1 MLGKRTQGRDEGDL
15 DRGEELQSVFENE
28 RYVGIWGGCYWTIR
42 REHEDHDQESV
53 EDDGKRSDRCCADV

>member
-28 RYVGIWGGCYWTIR
+28 RYVGIWGG
-42 REHEDHDQESV
+42 V
-53 EDDGKRSDRCCADV
+53 LLDDKERT